1 MKALRNIDCHGG
13 RSIDHEKSGVC
24 QMDYIPTQRIL
35 TGELAVVFFP
45 SRGYELPNSTSSRLE
60 GKSLAKS
67 WAATRVY
74 YGQTQ
79 DIGVGGAVSDRCLDR
94 QAMRCWLRRIV
105 LLACLKKWSRT
116 IFHIRL
122 IDT

>member
-1 MKALRNIDCHGG
+1 MSHQTLLRALWKASPWQKVG
-13 RSIDHEKSGVC
+13 
-24 QMDYIPTQRIL
+24 Q
-35 TGELAVVFFP
+35 
-45 SRGYELPNSTSSRLE
+45 
-60 GKSLAKS
+60 
-67 WAATRVY
+67 ATRVY
-74 YGQTQ
+74 FGQTQ

-105 LLACLKKWSRT
+105 LFACRKKWSRT